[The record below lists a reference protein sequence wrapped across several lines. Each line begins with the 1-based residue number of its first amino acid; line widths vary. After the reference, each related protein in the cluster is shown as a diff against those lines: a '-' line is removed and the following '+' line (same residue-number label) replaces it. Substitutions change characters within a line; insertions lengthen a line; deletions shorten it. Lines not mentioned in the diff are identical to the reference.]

1 MNITVV
7 SLGSSLSPN
16 TSCLVQLEP
25 DTVGGVAMVMAADWA
40 CHHDHWTVIYQKL
53 NSIKRFNTTSTEW
66 TCFYTES
73 MPDILFLVHS
83 SFTWVLLT
91 VKRTKGVETQARC
104 N

>member
-66 TCFYTES
+66 TCFYTET
-73 MPDILFLVHS
+73 MPDILFSPFVFYMGAVNSQKNKRSRNS
-83 SFTWVLLT
+83 S
-91 VKRTKGVETQARC
+91 KM
-104 N
+104 